1 MAESHAVSGL
11 AAKRSE
17 LTGEIAH
24 YQALIKRL
32 TADVAHLDAAI
43 KILAPEFDLRT
54 VRAKEYRKRSS
65 IFSHGDALVQV
76 LDVMREAGDPIT
88 SIQIAKTLLAKHGES
103 VEQDYNCTA
112 KHVNNALHRLR
123 KKNLAEMCGV
133 IPGKGAGTNLWKLVE
148 D

>member
-1 MAESHAVSGL
+1 MAESYAVSGL

-17 LTGEIAH
+17 LTGQIAH

-32 TADVAHLDAAI
+32 TTDVMHLDAAI

-76 LDVMREAGDPIT
+76 LDVMRQAEEPIT
-88 SIQIAKTLLAKHGES
+88 SIQIAQALLVKHGGD
-103 VEQDYNCTA
+103 EQDYNCAA

-123 KKNLAEMCGV
+123 KKNLVELCGN
-133 IPGKGAGTNLWKLVE
+133 IPGKGKGMNLWKLA
-148 D
+148 

>member
-76 LDVMREAGDPIT
+76 LDVMREAGEPIT
-88 SIQIAKTLLAKHGES
+88 SIQIAQALLMKHGEA
-103 VEQDYNCTA
+103 EGDYNCAA

-123 KKNLAEMCGV
+123 KKNLAELCGV
-133 IPGKGAGTNLWKLVE
+133 IPGKGKGTNQWRLV

>member
-32 TADVAHLDAAI
+32 TADVTHLDAAI
-43 KILAPEFDLRT
+43 KILDPDFDLRT
-54 VRAKEYRKRSS
+54 IRAKEYRKRAS
-65 IFSHGDALVQV
+65 IFAHGDALVQV
-76 LDVMREAGDPIT
+76 LNVMREAAEPIT
-88 SIQIAKTLLAKHGES
+88 SVQIAETLLAKHGEMD
-103 VEQDYNCTA
+103 EKEYNCAA

-123 KKNLAEMCGV
+123 KKNLVELCGV
-133 IPGKGAGTNLWKLVE
+133 IPGKGKGTNLWKLK

>member
-32 TADVAHLDAAI
+32 TVDVSHLDAAI
-43 KILAPEFDLRT
+43 KILAPDFDLRT
-54 VRAKEYRKRSS
+54 IRTKEYRKRAS
-65 IFSHGDALVQV
+65 IFAHGDALVQV
-76 LDVMREAGDPIT
+76 LDVMREAGEPIT
-88 SIQIAKTLLAKHGES
+88 SVQIAKALLEKHGEMG
-103 VEQDYNCTA
+103 EEEYNCAA

-123 KKNLAEMCGV
+123 KKELVELCGNV
-133 IPGKGAGTNLWKLVE
+133 PGKGKGMNLWRLN
-148 D
+148 